1 MITDKPTGHIH
12 SAPSTGT
19 KESELS
25 APAAHPG
32 RPRLRVLGTSVT
44 QIGPLK
50 RAAERDLGLSLDF
63 ITLDGTEAQRRGA
76 MEPHSFDVY
85 DQWFH
90 DLDLIWPTGSIR
102 GIDID
107 RIDRWEQIND
117 LPKTGRLS
125 PSAAPASGGD
135 PSRRLYVQLDGSLGA
150 VQSDRI
156 SMVPTVHNAD
166 SFAVIGEGA
175 DHIDSWGSLL
185 DADWSG
191 KVILQRDAAIGCL
204 DMLLALR
211 ARNDLLV
218 DDMGNLT
225 LEEIDAVTDRLAQFC
240 ARGHFR
246 QIWADEAEA
255 IAAMRGGANLI
266 GSLWWSGAVKLR
278 RLGVPVDMVSPKEGF
293 RGWFGGMALSAHL
306 SGRELDAAYDYLNWW
321 LDGYA
326 GAVMARQGSYMS
338 NPEAVREHL
347 TKAEWDFWYEGKPAA
362 SPIPDWDGHI
372 VYDVGDCRGGG
383 SYRERVNRIVVWDAV
398 MEEHNYLVRRWEH
411 AISG

>member
-1 MITDKPTGHIH
+1 MTTQKQTGNSLSPAGSAESDLPTP
-12 SAPSTGT
+12 A
-19 KESELS
+19 LS
-25 APAAHPG
+25 PG
-32 RPRLRVLGTSVT
+32 KLTLRVLGTSVT
-44 QIGPLK
+44 QIEPLK

-90 DLDLIWPTGSIR
+90 DLDLIWPTGSLC
-102 GIDID
+102 GIEID

-117 LPKTGRLS
+117 LPKTGRLF
-125 PSAAPASGGD
+125 PSSLPAVGGD
-135 PSRRLYVQLDGSLGA
+135 PSKRLFVQLDGSLGSTW
-150 VQSDRI
+150 SDRI

-166 SFAVIGEGA
+166 SFAVVGDSA
-175 DHIDSWGSLL
+175 ANIDSWGSLL
-185 DADWSG
+185 DPDWSG
-191 KVILQRDAAIGCL
+191 NVILQRDAAIGCL

-218 DDMGNLT
+218 GDMGDLT
-225 LEEIDAVTDRLAQFC
+225 LEEIEAVTDHLARYHS
-240 ARGHFR
+240 RGHFR

-255 IAAMRGGANLI
+255 IAAMRGGTNLI

-278 RLGVPVDMVSPKEGF
+278 RLGVPVTMISPKEGF

-306 SGRELDAAYDYLNWW
+306 AGRELDAAYDYLNWW

-338 NPEAVREHL
+338 NPAAVREHL
-347 TKAEWDFWYEGKPAA
+347 TEAEWDFWYEGKPAA
-362 SPIPDWDGHI
+362 SPIPDWDGQI
-372 VYDVGDCRGGG
+372 IYDTGESRGGG
-383 SYRERVNRIVVWDAV
+383 TYRERIDRIVVWDAV
-398 MEEHNYLVRRWEH
+398 ILEHNYLVRRWEH

>member
-1 MITDKPTGHIH
+1 MDSGQPTDDVAAADAELATPAVNAGKPT
-12 SAPSTGT
+12 
-19 KESELS
+19 
-25 APAAHPG
+25 
-32 RPRLRVLGTSVT
+32 LRVLGTSVT
-44 QIGPLK
+44 QIEPLK
-50 RAAERDLGLSLDF
+50 HAAERDLGLSLDF

-76 MEPHSFDVY
+76 MAPHSFDVY

-107 RIDRWEQIND
+107 RIDRWDQIND
-117 LPKTGRLS
+117 LPKTGKLS
-125 PSAAPASGGD
+125 PSATPTSGGD

-150 VQSDRI
+150 SQSDRI

-166 SFAVIGEGA
+166 SFAVVG
-175 DHIDSWGSLL
+175 DHANEINSWGSLL
-185 DADWSG
+185 DPEWSG

-204 DMLLALR
+204 DMLLALQ
-211 ARNDLLV
+211 ARNDLHV
-218 DDMGNLT
+218 ADMGNLS
-225 LEEIDAVTDRLAQFC
+225 LEEIEAVTDRLAGYC
-240 ARGHFR
+240 SRGHFR

-278 RLGVPVDMVSPKEGF
+278 RLGVPVTMVAPVEGY

-306 SGRELDAAYDYLNWW
+306 KSRELDAAYDYLNWW

-347 TKAEWDFWYEGKPAA
+347 TPAEWDFWYEGKPAA
-362 SPIPDWDGHI
+362 SPIPDSEGQI
-372 VYDVGDCRGGG
+372 VYEVGESRGGG
-383 SYRERVNRIVVWDAV
+383 PYKDRIDRIVVWDAV

-411 AISG
+411 AISP